1 MNHEDRIKHLQE
13 LLANKANYFAIIPGV
28 VRYDPD
34 LSYFAKVL
42 YGEISALTSKEGYC
56 YANNAYFE
64 NLYSVDERTIRR
76 TISQLIEKEYLIK
89 EIIYAEDTKQVLER
103 RLYLNDKYFKPKITT
118 TPEKPL

>member
-1 MNHEDRIKHLQE
+1 MTHEDRIKHLQE

-76 TISQLIEKEYLIK
+76 TIGQLIEKAYLIK
-89 EIIYAEDTKQVLER
+89 EIVYAEDSKQVLER
-103 RLYLNDKYFKPKITT
+103 RLYLNDKYLKPKININ
-118 TPEKPL
+118 PENPH